1 MVSSRSLFFIA
12 LLPPVSIQEEV
23 NQIKQYFSDR
33 YASSHAQKSP
43 PHITLQPPFEWNRES
58 VEVLEECLYQ
68 FAIDRGPIPITL
80 SGFAAFPPRVI
91 FVNVLKTPELL
102 NLQANLANHLKTT
115 LGIVDQKSQGRPFA
129 PHMTV
134 AFKDLTKQNFKA
146 AWPEFENKPFQSEF
160 TVNQLTL
167 LIHSNGRWNIFKEFA
182 MPQPF

>member
-12 LLPPVSIQEEV
+12 LLPPETIQEEV

-58 VEVLEECLYQ
+58 VEVLEECLDR
-68 FAIDRGPIPITL
+68 FASDRSEVPITL

-102 NLQANLANHLKTT
+102 NLQADLANYLKTI

-134 AFKDLTKQNFKA
+134 AFKDLTKQNFKV
-146 AWPEFENKPFQSEF
+146 AWPEFQDKPFQSEF

-167 LIHSNGRWNIFKEFA
+167 LIHRNGKWNIFKEF
-182 MPQPF
+182 PL